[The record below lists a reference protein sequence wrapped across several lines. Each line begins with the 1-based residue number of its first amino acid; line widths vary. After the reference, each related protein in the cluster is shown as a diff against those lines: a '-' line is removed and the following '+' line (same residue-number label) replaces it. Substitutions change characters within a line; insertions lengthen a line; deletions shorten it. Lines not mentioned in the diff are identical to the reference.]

1 MLLGHAPNKVFL
13 VHVPNSC
20 GATEINGN
28 STSSDITDDTIE
40 NDLNDS
46 CFNYFLT
53 IWRCFGF
60 FFIAGQTQYMYIVFK
75 NKINLHSLQNR
86 LEKLANGL
94 PFYLFLKLVQIKYI
108 FSDNVPTPMVYCIFI
123 QINIE

>member
-28 STSSDITDDTIE
+28 STSSDVTDDTIE

-60 FFIAGQTQYMYIVFK
+60 FLLQDKHNICTLSL
-75 NKINLHSLQNR
+75 KI
-86 LEKLANGL
+86 KLICTRYKTG
-94 PFYLFLKLVQIKYI
+94 
-108 FSDNVPTPMVYCIFI
+108 
-123 QINIE
+123 